1 MCCRVAW
8 GPSLLLF
15 CPVLIS
21 CHSNFVCKVAGT
33 LLCANRDALRTPR
46 ANAVGAIPSLFCL
59 GFCDIGSELI

>member
-1 MCCRVAW
+1 MGW

-15 CPVLIS
+15 CPVLTS
-21 CHSNFVCKVAGT
+21 CHSKCVWEVAGA